1 MSDGHIDDTNKRR
14 LQTVNAVPP
23 ERVPDFSDLDEPDA
37 DDFIPVDA
45 SPDTELKRPPARRY
59 QSPSQQHPHSE
70 EVATSLV
77 AEAEPTAE
85 PVPSPAPSPIPATT
99 SVPAGASAP
108 VPAPVPA
115 PASTPE
121 PAAVPRQV
129 PEHAQ
134 PGPPPAPEPRRRSHR
149 SERDPYYD
157 DYDYERERHPRRRHR
172 WGVFRIVKKVFL
184 LLIMVALFAGGFFAG
199 MNWQQRFQP
208 TISVGA
214 IKTQIA
220 DCSELATATLQYN
233 GLVHYENGD
242 IPIVNQKAFNMTY
255 VAEIRAGVDLSQAS
269 VSVQGNEIRV
279 VLPPA
284 TVQSKEI
291 KPESLAFF
299 DQAWALFNWDSRDDI
314 SIALQQAQ
322 MDLDSQVEDLEL
334 IDTANRNAERAIR
347 SLLAPVQKMND
358 GYRVVVETA

>member
-1 MSDGHIDDTNKRR
+1 MSDGHLDDAKGHQLHT
-14 LQTVNAVPP
+14 TSTVPP

-37 DDFIPVDA
+37 NDFVPVDA
-45 SPDTELKRPPARRY
+45 SPETELKRPPARRY
-59 QSPSQQHPHSE
+59 QNSSRQHQQLE
-70 EVATSLV
+70 ETVTAVIVEVDPTSV
-77 AEAEPTAE
+77 SAPEPN
-85 PVPSPAPSPIPATT
+85 PVTVPTRAPSPIPAAPQAPTLEAAPAPSQT
-99 SVPAGASAP
+99 SNPSQTIP
-108 VPAPVPA
+108 VPD
-115 PASTPE
+115 S
-121 PAAVPRQV
+121 
-129 PEHAQ
+129 
-134 PGPPPAPEPRRRSHR
+134 RRRMPR
-149 SERDPYYD
+149 EARDPYYD
-157 DYDYERERHPRRRHR
+157 DYDDERERRPRRRHR

-199 MNWQQRFQP
+199 MTWQQRSQP

-214 IKTQIA
+214 IKTQIT

-242 IPIVNQKAFNMTY
+242 ILIVSQKAFNMTY
-255 VAEIRAGVDLSQAS
+255 VAEIRAGVDLSQAK

-279 VLPPA
+279 VLPQA

-322 MDLDSQVEDLEL
+322 MDLDAQVEDLEL

-358 GYRVVVETA
+358 GYRVVVEIA